1 MKQGGHSLGVK
12 ISPEHLKRYKDIAW
26 LLIKYGNSDLVK
38 NAGVDIDQVIL
49 TDSEIITTEAPAK
62 ATELAADLEKLGPA
76 FVKLGQ
82 LLSTRPDFLPPVY
95 IDALSRLQDQC
106 EPFAFTDVEKTIVN
120 ELGVR
125 LSKAFTKFNPV
136 PVAAASLGQI
146 HHAVMRDGR
155 EVAVKVQRPGIRE
168 SIIQDLQ
175 ILADIAEFY
184 DGHTEAGKRYEFS
197 SMLEE
202 FSKSILA
209 ELDYRKEAHNL
220 ETMKANLR
228 KFELI
233 VVPAPVNDF
242 SSSKVLTME
251 FIHGKKITNV
261 TNLELLE
268 IDGSVLAE
276 QAFEAYLKQILV
288 DGFFHADP
296 HPGNVLLT
304 RDNRIGLLDLGMVAH
319 LTPSMQEKLLQL
331 ILAISEGRSD
341 AAADVAIDI
350 GTRRA
355 SFNEAACR
363 KQIADLVQGNEG
375 SSISQMQIGRV
386 VLEITK
392 SAGDCG
398 IRVPSELT
406 MLGKTLLNLDQ
417 VGRTLYPAF
426 DPNASVRRHAA
437 KVMQQRMLKE
447 ISPGHMFTSILEAK
461 TFAEKFPSH
470 INKILDLTANNQL
483 SIKVIDEPLLVDAFQ
498 KLANRVSLS
507 LILAALIVGAA
518 LLMQVSTRF
527 TIFGYPGL
535 AILCF
540 IAAASGG
547 AALAIEI
554 AFYDQ
559 KSQKFGSDS
568 AEKTKTKA

>member
-1 MKQGGHSLGVK
+1 MKHGGQSIGIK
-12 ISPEHLKRYKDIAW
+12 ISPENLKRYKDIG
-26 LLIKYGNSDLVK
+26 LLLFKYGNSDLVK
-38 NAGVDIDQVIL
+38 YAGIDQAML
-49 TDSEIITTEAPAK
+49 TEGTTPSTEAPAK
-62 ATELAADLEKLGPA
+62 ATELATDLEKMGPA

-82 LLSTRPDFLPPVY
+82 LLSTRPDFLPPIY
-95 IDALSRLQDQC
+95 IDALSRLQDNC
-106 EPFAFTDVEKTIVN
+106 EPFAFAEVEMTIVN

-125 LSKAFTKFNPV
+125 LSKAFSQFNQV

-175 ILADIAEFY
+175 ILGDIADFY
-184 DGHTEAGKRYEFS
+184 DAHTEAGQRYEYGL
-197 SMLEE
+197 MLEE

-220 ETMKANLR
+220 ETMKANLQA
-228 KFELI
+228 FELI
-233 VVPAPVNDF
+233 VVPAPINDF

-261 TNLELLE
+261 TALELLE
-268 IDGSVLAE
+268 IDGEALAE
-276 QAFEAYLKQILV
+276 EAFEAYLQQILV

-304 RDNRIGLLDLGMVAH
+304 SENKIGLLDLGMVAH
-319 LTPSMQEKLLQL
+319 LTPSMQSRLLQL

-341 AAADVAIDI
+341 AVADTAIDI

-355 SFNEAACR
+355 NFDEPACR
-363 KQIADLVQGNEG
+363 KKIADLVQDCGGANIE
-375 SSISQMQIGRV
+375 QMQIGRV
-386 VLEITK
+386 VLDITRA
-392 SAGDCG
+392 AGDCG

-437 KVMQQRMLKE
+437 KIMQQRMFKD

-461 TFAEKFPSH
+461 NFAEKFPSH
-470 INKILDLTANNQL
+470 INKILDLAASNKL

-540 IAAASGG
+540 IAAAGG
-547 AALAIEI
+547 GIAMAVEI

-559 KSQKFGSDS
+559 RPQKFGSD
-568 AEKTKTKA
+568 ATIKN

>member
-1 MKQGGHSLGVK
+1 MKHGGQSIGIK
-12 ISPEHLKRYKDIAW
+12 ISPENLKRYKDIG
-26 LLIKYGNSDLVK
+26 LLLFKYGNSDLVK
-38 NAGVDIDQVIL
+38 YAGIDQAML
-49 TDSEIITTEAPAK
+49 TEATTPSTEAPAK
-62 ATELAADLEKLGPA
+62 ATELATDLEKMGPA

-82 LLSTRPDFLPPVY
+82 LLSTRPDFLPPLY
-95 IDALSRLQDQC
+95 IDALSRLQDNC
-106 EPFAFTDVEKTIVN
+106 EPFAFAEVEKTIVN

-125 LSKAFTKFNPV
+125 LSKAFSQFNQV

-175 ILADIAEFY
+175 ILGDIADFY
-184 DGHTEAGKRYEFS
+184 DAHTEAGQRYEYGL
-197 SMLEE
+197 MLEE

-220 ETMKANLR
+220 ETMKANLQA
-228 KFELI
+228 FELI
-233 VVPAPVNDF
+233 VVPAPINDF

-261 TNLELLE
+261 TALELLE
-268 IDGSVLAE
+268 IDGEALAE
-276 QAFEAYLKQILV
+276 EAFEAYLQQILV

-304 RDNRIGLLDLGMVAH
+304 SENKIGLLDLGMVAH
-319 LTPSMQEKLLQL
+319 LTPSMQSRLLQL

-341 AAADVAIDI
+341 AVADTAIDI

-355 SFNEAACR
+355 NFDEPACR
-363 KQIADLVQGNEG
+363 KKIADLVQDCGGANIE
-375 SSISQMQIGRV
+375 QMQIGRV
-386 VLEITK
+386 VLDITRA
-392 SAGDCG
+392 AGDCG

-437 KVMQQRMLKE
+437 KIMQQRMFKDV
-447 ISPGHMFTSILEAK
+447 SPGHMFTSILEAK
-461 TFAEKFPSH
+461 NFAEKFPSH
-470 INKILDLTANNQL
+470 INKILDLAASNKL

-498 KLANRVSLS
+498 KVANRISLA

-540 IAAASGG
+540 IAAAGG
-547 AALAIEI
+547 GIAMAIEI

-559 KSQKFGSDS
+559 RPQKFGSD
-568 AEKTKTKA
+568 ATIKN